1 MPKPKTTRLQ
11 PRFDPTRSGPPEMIE
26 LVDPRWILK
35 ALGIT
40 LAVGI
45 LCAVLTI
52 LFFSHYAARH
62 TKPSTTSQPAK
73 TNP

>member
-1 MPKPKTTRLQ
+1 
-11 PRFDPTRSGPPEMIE
+11 MIE

-40 LAVGI
+40 LAFGA

-52 LFFSHYAARH
+52 LFFAHYAARH
-62 TKPSTTSQPAK
+62 TKPSSPTKSLPTSH
-73 TNP
+73 